1 MKKQKPW
8 TYAASTIIFVYCG
21 LTLILLLG
29 VIVNSFKPAGEILS
43 GNIWRLPRAFSVN
56 GYLRLLF
63 EENFLVYIK
72 NSIIIMIVTVVC
84 SMYISAL
91 ASFGLVKF
99 RFKGRQF
106 LQIYFLLGMIFPG
119 TMAIVP
125 LYVLIRQ
132 LGLMNKLLSIILIQ
146 SAGVSLPILIFT
158 GFIKKLP
165 DSLIEAA
172 QIEGAR
178 TLTIFHRII
187 LPLLMPVIGS
197 IAPLSAVGSW
207 NNYLMPMMFLNSRS
221 VRTLPVGLALF
232 NLGFGTDLSRINLI
246 FASAG
251 IAIIPILI
259 VYLVFSGQ
267 IIEGITAGAIK
278 E

>member
-1 MKKQKPW
+1 MKKQNIW
-8 TYAASTIIFVYCG
+8 TYFASAILFVYCG
-21 LTLILLLG
+21 FTLILLLG

-43 GNIWRLPRAFSVN
+43 GDVWRLPRAFSLN
-56 GYLRLLF
+56 GYIRLLF
-63 EENFLVYIK
+63 EESFLLYIR

-91 ASFGLVKF
+91 ASFGLAKF
-99 RFKGRQF
+99 RFKGRRF

-146 SAGVSLPILIFT
+146 TAGVSLPILIFT

-172 QIEGAR
+172 QIEGAKA
-178 TLTIFHRII
+178 LTIFHRII
-187 LPLLMPVIGS
+187 LPLLMPVVGS

-207 NNYLMPMMFLNSRS
+207 NNYLMPMMFLNSKS

-232 NLGFGTDLSRINLI
+232 NLGFGTDLSKINLI

-251 IAIIPILI
+251 IAIIPILV
-259 VYLVFSGQ
+259 VYLIFSGQ

>member
-1 MKKQKPW
+1 MKKQNIW
-8 TYAASTIIFVYCG
+8 TYFASAILFVYCG

-29 VIVNSFKPAGEILS
+29 VIVNSFKPAREILT
-43 GNIWRLPRAFSVN
+43 GDIWRLPRAFSGN
-56 GYLRLLF
+56 GYVRLLF
-63 EENFLVYIK
+63 EESFLFYIR
-72 NSIIIMIVTVVC
+72 NSIVIMIGTVIV
-84 SMYISAL
+84 SIYISAL
-91 ASFGLVKF
+91 ASFGLAKF

-132 LGLMNKLLSIILIQ
+132 LGLMNNLLSIILIQ
-146 SAGVSLPILIFT
+146 TAGVSLPILIFT

-172 QIEGAR
+172 QIEGAK

-207 NNYLMPMMFLNSRS
+207 NNYLMPMMFLNSKS

-232 NLGFGTDLSRINLI
+232 NLGFGMDLSKINLI
-246 FASAG
+246 FVSAG

-259 VYLVFSGQ
+259 VYLIFSGQ
-267 IIEGITAGAIK
+267 IIEGITAGAVK

>member
-1 MKKQKPW
+1 MKKQNIW
-8 TYAASTIIFVYCG
+8 TYVASAILFVYCG
-21 LTLILLLG
+21 FTLTLLLG

-43 GNIWRLPRAFSVN
+43 GDIWRLPRAFSLS
-56 GYLRLLF
+56 GYIRLLF
-63 EENFLVYIK
+63 EESFLLYIK
-72 NSIIIMIVTVVC
+72 NSIIIMAVSVAGSLYV
-84 SMYISAL
+84 SAL
-91 ASFGLVKF
+91 ASFGLAKF

-146 SAGVSLPILIFT
+146 TAGVSLPVLIFT

-172 QIEGAR
+172 QIEGAK

-207 NNYLMPMMFLNSRS
+207 NNYLMPMMFLNSRA
-221 VRTLPVGLALF
+221 VRTLPVGLSLF
-232 NLGFGTDLSRINLI
+232 TLGFGTNLSKINLI

-259 VYLVFSGQ
+259 VYLIFSGQ
-267 IIEGITAGAIK
+267 VIEGITAGAIK